1 VFGLKSGT
9 TEVTGMHD
17 DYRIQG
23 NDKNGSQP
31 SQSPI
36 TPAVVA
42 RLERRLARIE
52 RLIDEGIGA
61 YLAARFPYGDGK
73 TDRWGR
79 RR

>member
-1 VFGLKSGT
+1 
-9 TEVTGMHD
+9 MHD
-17 DYRIQG
+17 DYRIQP
-23 NDKNGSQP
+23 NDKKGSEP
-31 SQSPI
+31 PI
-36 TPAVVA
+36 TPADVA

-61 YLAARFPYGDGK
+61 YLAARFPFGDGK